1 MSNAAIEFYS
11 DDPENEVEV
20 PPEPTPEELSAEA
33 IEFIRQGN
41 LPPVLPLGL
50 VSFQNSVP
58 SGALVLQNAIER
70 AWHSSTADSEV
81 SADDLPD
88 ADEKPAEISQEAD
101 DESSVDGKPNAQL
114 QDDSSNGL
122 NVHSAFRDEQK
133 AIPDTFYAK
142 RHNVG
147 ADLAVLARAAMVVLV
162 MIVVVAFARTA
173 TAAEDASR
181 DPGLIAVS
189 GTGEVTAAPDIA
201 TITTGVVTSAPT
213 AREAVQ
219 GNTEAMNG
227 VVNRLKEMG
236 IEDRDL
242 ATSNFTI
249 NPQYQHFRAQ
259 EGQPAPPPKIVAYE
273 VRNTL
278 TVRIRDLDATGTILD
293 AVVSDGANQMNGIS
307 FSIDD
312 PSALMQ
318 DARKR
323 AVSDA
328 RARATVLAEALGVSL
343 GRIVSVSEGQVRPP
357 MPQPRM
363 ARMEMAMAASASPVP
378 VEAGEQSLT
387 ATVNVTWEIDQ

>member
-1 MSNAAIEFYS
+1 VSTVAIEFYP
-11 DDPENEVEV
+11 DDLETDVEI

-50 VSFQNSVP
+50 VTYPRPAPN
-58 SGALVLQNAIER
+58 GALALQNAIEM
-70 AWHSSTADSEV
+70 AWHSSKAENDAQGPEQ
-81 SADDLPD
+81 DD
-88 ADEKPAEISQEAD
+88 ADEAPADTLAD
-101 DESSVDGKPNAQL
+101 L
-114 QDDSSNGL
+114 DDDAADSGSEP
-122 NVHSAFRDEQK
+122 DEQDK
-133 AIPDTFYAK
+133 APTDVGNRPVVNEEQKIIPEHFYSS
-142 RHNVG
+142 RHDV
-147 ADLAVLARAAMVVLV
+147 ASDLALLARAAMVVVV
-162 MIVVVAFARTA
+162 MIMVVAFARTA
-173 TAAEDASR
+173 TAAEDNSP

-189 GTGEVTAAPDIA
+189 GIGKVTAAPDLA

-219 GNTEAMNG
+219 ANTQAMTG
-227 VVNRLKEMG
+227 VLNRLKGMG

-242 ATSNFTI
+242 QTSGFSI
-249 NPQYQHFRAQ
+249 NPQYQHFRSQ
-259 EGQPAPPPKIVAYE
+259 EGQPARPPKIVAYE

-278 TVRIRDLDATGTILD
+278 TVRIRDLDATGAILD

-312 PSALMQ
+312 PTALMQ

-328 RARATVLAEALGVSL
+328 RLRAELLAESLGVSL

-357 MPQPRM
+357 IPQPRM
-363 ARMEMAMAASASPVP
+363 ARMDMAMAAEAAPVP

-387 ATVNVTWEIDQ
+387 ATVSITWEIDQ